1 MEYMDENKI
10 YTLVGYYGDD
20 NIFRALSGEEISC
33 ITYREYNRYIVG
45 KLSCVNMRYS
55 FQLNCWIIFQAV
67 LL

>member
-1 MEYMDENKI
+1 MNLNKEKI
-10 YTLVGYYGDD
+10 YTLVGVYNNR
-20 NIFRALSGEEISC
+20 NIFTTLDGEDIHC
-33 ITYREYNRYIVG
+33 LTYREYNRYIVG